1 MYDILI
7 VGGGTAGLTAAI
19 YARRAGR
26 TVLVLEGNALGGQIT
41 SSPLVENYPGLPAV
55 SGADYAQALHAQA
68 VNLGT
73 EVKFGRVS
81 AAQKTEGGFTL
92 TVRKKTYEGKALILC
107 TGVKHRHLGLEGE
120 EALTGRGV
128 SYCATCDGAFF
139 KGMEVA
145 VAGGGD
151 SALQSA
157 LYLSAHCRKVYLI
170 HRRTEFRA
178 EAAHVAAMEGK
189 DNITPLL
196 GWNVTGLAGEESLTE
211 LTLTHAQTGEEK
223 PLAVS
228 GLFIAIGQEPENGP
242 FAHLA
247 PLDEFGYFAAGE
259 DCCTPTPGVF
269 VAGDCR
275 AKTLRQLTTAAGDGS
290 VAATAACQWLATA
303 SPLPGRSLAEGQ

>member
-19 YARRAGR
+19 YARRAGKS
-26 TVLVLEGNALGGQIT
+26 VLVLEGGGLGGQIT
-41 SSPLVENYPGLPAV
+41 SAPLVENYPGLPAV

-68 VNLGT
+68 VALGA
-73 EVKFGRVS
+73 EVKFGRVT
-81 AAQKTEGGFTL
+81 AAEQTGAGFVL

-107 TGVKHRHLGLEGE
+107 TGAKHRTLGLEVE

-139 KGMEVA
+139 KDMDVA

-170 HRRTEFRA
+170 HRRAEFRA
-178 EAAHVAAMEGK
+178 EGAHVSALK
-189 DNITPLL
+189 DNPNIIPLL
-196 GWNVTGLAGEESLTE
+196 GWNVTGLAGAEENSLTG

-223 PLAVS
+223 PLTVS
-228 GLFIAIGQEPENGP
+228 GLFIAIGQEPENSP

-247 PLDEFGYFAAGE
+247 PLDEQGYFDAGE

-275 AKTLRQLTTAAGDGS
+275 KKSLRQLTTAAADGS
-290 VAATAACQWLATA
+290 VAATAACRWLD
-303 SPLPGRSLAEGQ
+303 GQRK